1 MVNNLA
7 LRMLS
12 SLVLA
17 PLMLYV
23 LYLGGIYFQMLALV
37 CLFLMLYEWFSM
49 NGRNKNP
56 LFISFALGLGA
67 FALSKVG
74 VTNFSIYDIRHVM
87 YAFCITLIG
96 SILSMNNRS
105 KMLQI
110 VSGTMLSLVGYL
122 IIHML
127 VASKPYGAPVKDLA
141 IFAGSIIVSIGV
153 TFLLDKKNNET
164 KFFIAGIIYILIPML
179 YVSLKAAELREHF
192 FKIAIWILTIVWSCD
207 ILAYFGGRLIGGAKL
222 APKISPNKTWSGAI
236 VGAVATMILS
246 YFAMSKFMQIEQI
259 DMYVLSVTAI
269 MIIAAILG
277 DLLESK
283 AKRILNVKDSGNI
296 IPGHGG
302 ILDRF
307 DSVLMVLYVFVIA
320 EILCFFKLDLKM
332 LLTSAKWV

>member
-87 YAFCITLIG
+87 YVFCITLIY
-96 SILSMNNRS
+96 ILLSMNNQS
-105 KMLQI
+105 KMI
-110 VSGTMLSLVGYL
+110 KIFSGALIAFVGYM
-122 IIHML
+122 IIHMI
-127 VASKPYGAPVKDLA
+127 VVPKPHGAPVKDLVM
-141 IFAGSIIVSIGV
+141 FAGSIITPMIIIC
-153 TFLLDKKNNET
+153 LLNKKIKET
-164 KFFIAGIIYILIPML
+164 KFFTAGIIYILIPML

-332 LLTSAKWV
+332 LLTSAKWM